1 MNIKALPSV
10 GNAFFVAFVLWSRRF
25 AVPLQKESLGG
36 ASGVHLSQVHQ
47 QSKKYTNRARSA
59 PPELHQQSKKYTHRA
74 RSAPPELHQ
83 QSKKYTSRATLV
95 HLRQVHPL
103 KAPPE
108 DTNKTLKQMT

>member
-10 GNAFFVAFVLWSRRF
+10 GSAFFVAFVLWSRRF

-36 ASGVHLSQVHQ
+36 ALGGALVS
-47 QSKKYTNRARSA
+47 SA
-59 PPELHQQSKKYTHRA
+59 PTKLYCSISCYVGVPL
-74 RSAPPELHQ
+74 
-83 QSKKYTSRATLV
+83 ATLV

-103 KAPPE
+103 KTPPE

>member
-10 GNAFFVAFVLWSRRF
+10 GSAFFVAFVLWSRRF

-59 PPELHQQSKKYTHRA
+59 PPELHQQSKKYT
-74 RSAPPELHQ
+74 
-83 QSKKYTSRATLV
+83 SRATLV